1 MTCINFDLI
10 QMHKY
15 SHKTF
20 VLRIHFYVTKHQGQQ
35 LSTYAIENTIL
46 LQIG

>member
-1 MTCINFDLI
+1 MTCFNFDLI
-10 QMHKY
+10 HMHEN

-20 VLRIHFYVTKHQGQQ
+20 VLRIHFYVTKHQGQRS
-35 LSTYAIENTIL
+35 STYAIENTIF